1 VFGDQRHQLVLIES
15 GHGLLGF
22 FRIADMTVLARLFA
36 VFAAGAR
43 KSIFH
48 GRENGLGAVGKS
60 SALRALLM
68 WRIISLAPSSI
79 FGNN

>member
-1 VFGDQRHQLVLIES
+1 
-15 GHGLLGF
+15 
-22 FRIADMTVLARLFA
+22 MTVLARLFA
-36 VFAAGAR
+36 MFAAGAR

>member
-1 VFGDQRHQLVLIES
+1 
-15 GHGLLGF
+15 
-22 FRIADMTVLARLFA
+22 MTVLARLFA
-36 VFAAGAR
+36 MFAAGAR

-48 GRENGLGAVGKS
+48 GRKNGLGAVGKS